1 MTLNLL
7 QRIRSDD
14 RGAAVI
20 EMAFA
25 MPVLIMIMIGML
37 QFAIVLQAN
46 GAIRHGIG
54 EGLRLAKVNS
64 GISDSDVFA
73 EVDASI
79 GGIKSANVT
88 FKDFDKGTTSS
99 GVSWGRLT
107 VRYEITPVIPF
118 ASLGKI
124 RLQETR
130 RVYLPE

>member
-1 MTLNLL
+1 MIVNLL
-7 QRIRSDD
+7 QRIRKDN
-14 RGAAVI
+14 RGAAVV

-25 MPVLIMIMIGML
+25 LPVLIVIMIGLL

-64 GISDSDVFA
+64 GISDADVFA
-73 EVDASI
+73 EVEASI
-79 GGIKSANVT
+79 QGIDSTNIT

-99 GVSWGRLT
+99 GVEWGRLT

-118 ASLGKI
+118 ASVGKI

-130 RVYLPE
+130 RVYLPT